1 MPSELEALRELLDG
15 GAPAPA
21 PAPAPAARDGVSPTR
36 ISGPPDDG
44 PLDVDALMRRFDLRA
59 SSPPPSPG
67 PPPEPSASSPP
78 PPSPAEKIAR
88 ALESYDRGV
97 AGAEANVE
105 RLGAVMDDAERA
117 LDEAILRNRRLDAAA
132 DARRGAEMGE
142 LGRVLEAKERAVD
155 SLRETLAETRRTL
168 ERRIEELEERLD
180 AAIADAR
187 DADRAR
193 RAAETRLAEVL
204 LRGEEEKAEAKAREE
219 AEAKRAEEME
229 ATREEEDAEEGER
242 RARWEAEAA
251 AAAKAKAEAEA
262 EAEARE
268 EALAAKLRSESI
280 RPPRGGA
287 EEAR

>member
-1 MPSELEALRELLDG
+1 
-15 GAPAPA
+15 
-21 PAPAPAARDGVSPTR
+21 
-36 ISGPPDDG
+36 
-44 PLDVDALMRRFDLRA
+44 
-59 SSPPPSPG
+59 
-67 PPPEPSASSPP
+67 
-78 PPSPAEKIAR
+78 
-88 ALESYDRGV
+88 
-97 AGAEANVE
+97 
-105 RLGAVMDDAERA
+105 MDDAERA

-168 ERRIEELEERLD
+168 ERRIEELEGRLD
-180 AAIADAR
+180 AANANAR

-219 AEAKRAEEME
+219 AEEKRAEEVE
-229 ATREEEDAEEGER
+229 ATRAEEDAEEGER

-251 AAAKAKAEAEA
+251 AAAAGEGGGGGGGSGGG
-262 EAEARE
+262 AR
-268 EALAAKLRSESI
+268 AKLRSD